1 MGHASHF
8 QNFLELELKAEGPST
23 KAQKKT
29 ARYKEMANK
38 LEISSQRER
47 EN

>member
-8 QNFLELELKAEGPST
+8 QNFLELKAEGPST

-29 ARYKEMANK
+29 ARYREMTNK
-38 LEISSQRER
+38 REISSKRER